1 MDTTMTM
8 DALQVEDD
16 SNRPPRSERRHK
28 GLMSQ
33 VNARIESSTKG
44 KADAAFVHAG
54 LAPSEAI
61 RALYARAAALGSSLR
76 SVSDLVVGA
85 SEDVEV
91 QDSRMAAFERAT
103 HAFDD
108 MLARYGFVVDDKA
121 FALLTEEEVEEAFYQ
136 DYLADGAL

>member
-1 MDTTMTM
+1 M
-8 DALQVEDD
+8 DAAMAVGALQLEGG
-16 SNRPPRSERRHK
+16 SAQPPKQERRHK
-28 GLMSQ
+28 SLMSQ
-33 VNARIESSTKG
+33 VNARIDAATKG
-44 KADAAFVHAG
+44 EADAAFAHAG